1 MNIVYGFLFL
11 FAVSLLS
18 ALLLYFF
25 IFRPKQQPQAKP
37 VAKAP
42 PLLKSKVQAAKETTV
57 KTRPGPPPAK
67 KARKPAYSKT
77 ALVPRARRFSPE
89 TQFVV
94 NFTRELVKQDVDMV
108 VQVIRKWMRER

>member
-18 ALLLYFF
+18 ALLLRFF
-25 IFRPKQQPQAKP
+25 VFRPKQQTEAKP
-37 VAKAP
+37 VAKAQP
-42 PLLKSKVQAAKETTV
+42 RLKSKPQAAKKTIA
-57 KTRPGPPPAK
+57 KTRPGPPPAR
-67 KARKPAYSKT
+67 KAPKPPPAKP
-77 ALVPRARRFSPE
+77 ALVPGARRFSQE

-108 VQVIRKWMRER
+108 VRVIRKWMRER